1 MKDEEV
7 SDEGQETIGSRQVVT
22 EKEKHDGKK
31 LQTKTRLVAR
41 RCQETMKPQSDSC
54 LGKVKYLGY
63 LGNPYSLS
71 KQDNKEEQVCSSH
84 SLPIPPYITSPYS
97 YATSS
102 ITRPIAFL
110 YQYRHS

>member
-7 SDEGQETIGSRQVVT
+7 SDEGQETISSRWVVT

-63 LGNPYSLS
+63 LGDPYSLS
-71 KQDNKEEQVCSSH
+71 KKDNKSVHLIPCLFPH
-84 SLPIPPYITSPYS
+84 TLPPHI
-97 YATSS
+97 
-102 ITRPIAFL
+102 
-110 YQYRHS
+110 HM